1 MSPVEKGKVKSR
13 GGTWRCPGRRKLLNS
28 EEKWKKI
35 LEYMFYRNY
44 EKYRKRRETE
54 AIPHEIAVDEEKK
67 YRPEAM

>member
-1 MSPVEKGKVKSR
+1 MS
-13 GGTWRCPGRRKLLNS
+13 
-28 EEKWKKI
+28 WKKEI
-35 LEYMFYRNY
+35 AGEGGETEDDTGNY